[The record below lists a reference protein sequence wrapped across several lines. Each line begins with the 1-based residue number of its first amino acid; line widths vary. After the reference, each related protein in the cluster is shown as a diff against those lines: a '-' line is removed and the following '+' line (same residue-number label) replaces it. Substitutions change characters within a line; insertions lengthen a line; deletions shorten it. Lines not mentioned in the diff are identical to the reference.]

1 MFPEIFEAGRIGT
14 MELSNRIIMSPMLTC
29 YADGEY
35 VSDRLTRYMVE
46 RAKGGVS
53 LIITE
58 VAHVHPLGRLE
69 PNELAIY
76 DDKFLPGLQKLT
88 EAVHTQGS
96 KIAMQIGHGGGRS
109 RSKVI
114 GTQPVSSSDVA
125 GAFAEVPRA
134 LTVDEIKSL
143 VEDFTKAAKRVK
155 KSGFDGLELHFAHGY
170 LLRQFISPYTNKR
183 TDQYGGDIQG
193 RARFGC
199 EILQSIRGALG
210 DFPVWIRI
218 NGSDFVENGGSTPE
232 DAQTLGL
239 VFEKAGADA
248 VDVSAG
254 TYESIK
260 WTTQTSATSPG
271 CLVHLAEG
279 VKGIVSI
286 PVITVGRI
294 NTPELAEQILKEKK
308 ADFVALGRAL
318 IADPDFVRKTAEGR
332 SSEIRKCIADNA
344 CIDRLIFTGLSCT
357 VNPWVGKEEEY
368 RIIPSH
374 RPKKVLVIGGG
385 PAGMEAA
392 RVAALRGHEVI
403 LCEKSANLGGQINIA
418 DKPPFKSELN
428 LITDDLAGKLKKLKV
443 QIRLG
448 QEVSRSLVAEL
459 APQACILASGAVP
472 IIPGLPGIDR
482 GNVVTAQDVLSGR
495 VKTGNEVAVIGGGR
509 TGLEVAEFLCQ
520 KGKQVTV
527 VEKLKRIGTGMGI
540 TALATLMDRLTE
552 YEAKMLV
559 LSEVEEVIEGGVVI
573 LRDGERKT
581 VKAETVVLAVG
592 LRPYKDLEKELSG
605 VTDLYLI
612 GDCVEPRNILEAKE
626 EAVRIALQI

>member
-1 MFPEIFEAGRIGT
+1 MFPNIFRAGRIGS
-14 MELSNRIIMSPMLTC
+14 MELSNRLIMSPMLTC
-29 YADGEY
+29 YAEGEF

-46 RAKGGVS
+46 RARGGVS

-76 DDKFLPGLQKLT
+76 EDKFLPGLQKLT
-88 EAVHTQGS
+88 EAIHAQGG

-114 GTQPVSSSDVA
+114 GAQPVSASDVA
-125 GAFAEVPRA
+125 GAFAEVPRP

-143 VEDFTKAAKRVK
+143 VDDFTQAAIRVK

-183 TDQYGGDIQG
+183 KDQYGGDIHN

-239 VFEKAGADA
+239 LFEKAGADA

-294 NTPELAEQILKEKK
+294 NTPELAEQILTEKK

-318 IADPDFVRKTAEGR
+318 IADPDFVRKAAEGR
-332 SSEIRKCIADNA
+332 PNEIRRCIADNA
-344 CIDRLIFTGLSCT
+344 CIDRLIFTGLACT
-357 VNPWVGKEEEY
+357 VNPCVGKEVEY
-368 RIIPSH
+368 EIGPSD
-374 RPKKVLVIGGG
+374 RPKKVLVVGGG

-392 RVAALRGHEVI
+392 RVAALRGHQVI
-403 LCEKSANLGGQINIA
+403 LCEKSKDLGGQINIA
-418 DKPPFKSELN
+418 DKPPYKDELD
-428 LITDDLAGKLKKLKV
+428 LITIDLAEQLKKLKV
-443 QIRLG
+443 DVRLG
-448 QEVSRSLVAEL
+448 QDVSRSLVDEL
-459 APQACILASGAVP
+459 APQVCILATGALP
-472 IIPGLPGIDR
+472 IIPDLPGIDR
-482 GNVVTAQDVLSGR
+482 ENVVTAQDVLSGR
-495 VKTGNEVAVIGGGR
+495 VKTGNKVVVVGGGR

-520 KGKQVTV
+520 KGNQVTV
-527 VEKLKRIGTGMGI
+527 VEKLKRMGSGMGF
-540 TALATLMDRLTE
+540 TALMTLLERLTE
-552 YEAKMLV
+552 YGTEMLV
-559 LSEVEEVIEGGVVI
+559 LSEVEEVKDGRVVI
-573 LRDGERKT
+573 LKGGERKT
-581 VKAETVVLAVG
+581 IQGDTIVFAMGT
-592 LRPYKDLEKELSG
+592 RPNNELEKELTG
-605 VTDLYLI
+605 LVGLHTI
-612 GDCVEPRNILEAKE
+612 GDCLEPRNILEARE
-626 EAVRIALQI
+626 EALRVVRRI